1 MAKPSPT
8 YPDFLLIG
16 APQAGADLVKAALQT
31 HPSVWFPPLDNIL
44 AFHPSFQLARFDTIM
59 KFYRRELEVA
69 FSREQAVWLLR
80 YFLRIAPSPSWY
92 SSLFRTPA
100 PGLIKGELSDEYM
113 TLPYDEAAKLRSVMP
128 KAKIILMIRDPIER
142 SYADIR
148 AKFVNHPKLPFS
160 KLSKRQ
166 LIALMNS
173 DWARTHSGYQNAI
186 NNWNVF
192 FPQTQIFIGFYDELL
207 SQPDMFFSKLY
218 AFLGLGEAPAFQP
231 TASTPVAFP
240 AALYKYLHPFY
251 IQEIKQMAKRFGG
264 PAASWLEGYEYEI
277 PSAPRISVG
286 RTAFRAAS

>member
-16 APQAGADLVKAALQT
+16 APQAGADMVKAALQI

-44 AFHPSFQLARFDTIM
+44 AFHPSFQLARFDTMM
-59 KFYRRELEVA
+59 KFYRQELT
-69 FSREQAVWLLR
+69 FNRDQAAWLLR
-80 YFLRIAPSPSWY
+80 YFLRISPSPSWY

-100 PGLIKGELSDEYM
+100 GLVKGELSDEYL
-113 TLPYDEAAKLRSVMP
+113 TLPYDEAAKLHSVMP
-128 KAKIILMIRDPIER
+128 KARIVLMVRDPIER

-148 AKFVNHPKLPFS
+148 SKFVNHPTLPFS

-192 FPQTQIFIGFYDELL
+192 FPQEQIFIGFYEDLI

-231 TASTPVAFP
+231 AASTPVTFP
-240 AALYKYLHPFY
+240 VTLYKYLHPFY
-251 IQEIKQMAKRFGG
+251 VQEIKQMAKRFGG

-277 PSAPRISVG
+277 PSAPRMSVG
-286 RTAFRAAS
+286 RMAFRAAG